1 MKIMNKD
8 RIMIDIINNKEVDK
22 DIRLTYASEL
32 LYNNEISIQ
41 KFKELLEEL
50 NCYDTNR
57 VLAEQ
62 KSNKYWDEIIR
73 LS

>member
-1 MKIMNKD
+1 MKIINKD
-8 RIMIDIINNKEVDK
+8 RIMVDIINNKEVDK

-41 KFKELLEEL
+41 K
-50 NCYDTNR
+50 
-57 VLAEQ
+57 
-62 KSNKYWDEIIR
+62 SNQYWDEIIR

>member
-1 MKIMNKD
+1 MKIINKD
-8 RIMIDIINNKEVDK
+8 RIMVDIINNKEVDK

-62 KSNKYWDEIIR
+62 KSNQYWDEIIR